1 MRADPVGDG
10 AHVRREVPGDGGRIE
25 QGEILVVYG
34 TEAAEAAEVVES
46 LGLVSATV
54 LQLSRYSSKGP

>member
-34 TEAAEAAEVVES
+34 TEAAEGVES
-46 LGLVSATV
+46 DGDDRGRVIVDRT
-54 LQLSRYSSKGP
+54 